1 MGKKLRLALALVV
14 LTVLAGLALA
24 EPGEM
29 LPGLNRFTADTLDGG
44 TFTEANLADVDLTV
58 INIWSVTCPP
68 CIQEMPELAAFG
80 KALPENVRL
89 IAVCLDAYL
98 AEDEVRRFLQEV
110 GFEGVTLTRGDGD
123 FTSLMARLMYTP
135 TTLFLDSGGNPAAL
149 PLIGSP
155 EDVEETYLE
164 AVNGALEALGKPAIA
179 LIKADA

>member
-1 MGKKLRLALALVV
+1 MGRVACIDIGTVTCRLAAADVSDGRVKRLHKRSTIVDPGDN
-14 LTVLAGLALA
+14 LTQTGMICDAARQRVLAC
-24 EPGEM
+24 
-29 LPGLNRFTADTLDGG
+29 
-44 TFTEANLADVDLTV
+44 V
-58 INIWSVTCPP
+58 
-68 CIQEMPELAAFG
+68 
-80 KALPENVRL
+80 
-89 IAVCLDAYL
+89 DAYL